1 MKFLFISSL
10 KDVAFT
16 VPPPVMRQLM
26 EASLAWVNQKKKEGV
41 ILEMYELAGCN
52 RWAVI
57 CQHESAESMVQIIST
72 MPFNSFMNHDIHALA
87 DYNTAMK
94 AYIESVK
101 ASEQMM
107 PGPPG

>member
-10 KDVAFT
+10 KDVSFT
-16 VPPPVMRQLM
+16 IPPPVMRQLM

-41 ILEMYELAGCN
+41 ILEMYELAGWN

-57 CQHESAESMVQIIST
+57 CQHESAESMVRTIST
-72 MPFNSFMNHDIHALA
+72 MPFNAFMNHEIYALA

-94 AYIESVK
+94 AYIEAVK
-101 ASEQMM
+101 ASEQMA
-107 PGPPG
+107 PGPPK

>member
-1 MKFLFISSL
+1 MKFMFISSL

-16 VPPPVMRQLM
+16 IPPSVMRPLM
-26 EASLAWVNQKKKEGV
+26 EASLAWVNQKKKEGI

-52 RWAVI
+52 RYAVI
-57 CQHESAESMVQIIST
+57 CEHKSAESMVEVIST
-72 MPFNSFMNHDIHALA
+72 MPFNAFMNHDIHALA

-94 AYIESVK
+94 AYIEAVK

-107 PGPPG
+107 PSPPR